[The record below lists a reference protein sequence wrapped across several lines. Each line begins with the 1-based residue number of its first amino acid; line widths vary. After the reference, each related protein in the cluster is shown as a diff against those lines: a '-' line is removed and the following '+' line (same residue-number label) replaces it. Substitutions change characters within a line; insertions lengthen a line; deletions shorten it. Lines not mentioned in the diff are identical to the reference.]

1 MEYSHTSLFTSAF
14 AGLSVAIA
22 GFYGHLAWW
31 LVLGLALVL
40 NDLRFGIKAA
50 RVRGEEIRFSRA
62 WRRTVNKTVDY
73 LGWVTVAELLW
84 RTVGTEIGKPVAS
97 LGVLFFIYGIELS
110 SCINN
115 YLQYKGLPW
124 RFDFWK
130 LLRRRSKIA
139 ADSLES
145 TETKTIKT
153 ETDNGTT

>member
-62 WRRTVNKTVDY
+62 WRRTVNKIVDY

-84 RTVGTEIGKPVAS
+84 RTVETEI
-97 LGVLFFIYGIELS
+97 GVLFFIYGIELS
-110 SCINN
+110 SSINN

-130 LLRRRSKIA
+130 LLRRRSRIA

-145 TETKTIKT
+145 TETKTVKT